1 MDENLLQHKANASV
15 FFFFSRS
22 VWDNLA
28 KKYRIG
34 SAATICGALYAVDK
48 AALEDGHGPK

>member
-1 MDENLLQHKANASV
+1 MRTFFSIKQTRQY